1 MMSPIAPFFA
11 DWLFRNLRQGSS
23 ESVHCADWP
32 ALNPALISPEL
43 ERRME
48 LAQRA
53 SSMILSI
60 RKKENIRVRQPL
72 RLVRIPVSGKE
83 QKQDLETVLDLIS
96 SEVNVK
102 NIELVSADEIQ
113 VVKSLKLNFKS
124 LGKKCGKWMKAFQD
138 FASDH
143 SSSIIS
149 VLESEGKF
157 SWSKDDFSFDLTPD
171 DAEILAVDIPGW
183 KVMNQGNL
191 TVALDVALD
200 QGLLNEGLAREMVNR
215 IQNIRKEKGFEVTD
229 KVEILL
235 LEQQEIMQAVNNN
248 LDYICAETLASSFL
262 WAKELNSSEAV
273 SVDIIENAPS
283 KLLITKLK

>member
-1 MMSPIAPFFA
+1 
-11 DWLFRNLRQGSS
+11 
-23 ESVHCADWP
+23 
-32 ALNPALISPEL
+32 
-43 ERRME
+43 
-48 LAQRA
+48 
-53 SSMILSI
+53 
-60 RKKENIRVRQPL
+60 
-72 RLVRIPVSGKE
+72 
-83 QKQDLETVLDLIS
+83 
-96 SEVNVK
+96 
-102 NIELVSADEIQ
+102 
-113 VVKSLKLNFKS
+113 
-124 LGKKCGKWMKAFQD
+124 
-138 FASDH
+138 
-143 SSSIIS
+143 
-149 VLESEGKF
+149 
-157 SWSKDDFSFDLTPD
+157 
-171 DAEILAVDIPGW
+171 
-183 KVMNQGNL
+183 MNQGNL